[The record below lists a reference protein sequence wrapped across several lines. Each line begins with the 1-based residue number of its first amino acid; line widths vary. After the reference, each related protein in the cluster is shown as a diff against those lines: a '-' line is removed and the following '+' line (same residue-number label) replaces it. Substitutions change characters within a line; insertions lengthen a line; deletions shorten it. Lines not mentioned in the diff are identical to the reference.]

1 MVLSRLSGCASTP
14 ISSRRFSCS
23 SFAYM
28 SRPPITCHAPHST
41 SPIRIERQRSA
52 GRMPRCPQRSRSA
65 KSRQVSEVSSSPSY
79 SSQVGRCSVPLLSL
93 IFSTGTETTSAD
105 DPALD
110 TRLTFIRRQSGLDY
124 RAALF
129 VLSPVSPGELSE
141 FIKRFH

>member
-1 MVLSRLSGCASTP
+1 MPRSPLDQPHPDREAEERRKDTEMSAEIALRKKSTSERGIKLTVVLLASRKMLGTFPFLLISTATEAAST
-14 ISSRRFSCS
+14 
-23 SFAYM
+23 
-28 SRPPITCHAPHST
+28 
-41 SPIRIERQRSA
+41 
-52 GRMPRCPQRSRSA
+52 
-65 KSRQVSEVSSSPSY
+65 
-79 SSQVGRCSVPLLSL
+79 
-93 IFSTGTETTSAD
+93 D